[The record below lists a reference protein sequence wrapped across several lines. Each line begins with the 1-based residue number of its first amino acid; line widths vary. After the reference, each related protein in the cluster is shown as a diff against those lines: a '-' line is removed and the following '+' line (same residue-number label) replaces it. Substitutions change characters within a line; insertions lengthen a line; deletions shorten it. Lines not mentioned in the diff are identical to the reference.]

1 MIKEIVEKT
10 LLAAHASLARL
21 GPTGLTPK
29 EKNRF
34 GETCLQADWECE
46 EAVISYLRRENFA
59 ARIISEEHGAID
71 LTPNPFY
78 TCILDGLDGTRQ
90 YQADRKKGIYGTI
103 LGIFHGLDP
112 HYNDY
117 AAGGAIIHSQNTL
130 ITYVKNEGVDVCR
143 QMLTKN
149 HYNIPPLIVDSLSE
163 LVSRQ
168 RPIFVD
174 EPWEANQIAF
184 VKPLEKR
191 GYTISDL
198 GSSTASYTA
207 IALGEADLVLEC
219 TRKDNLE
226 IAAFYGLITELQG
239 LMVTLDGQPLGEQ
252 KYTKFGQKDHIPVI
266 TCTNKSLLYDLLWTI
281 T

>member
-1 MIKEIVEKT
+1 MINKIVEEA
-10 LLAAHASLARL
+10 LLAAQSCLARL
-21 GPTGLTPK
+21 GPLGLLPK

-34 GETCLQADWECE
+34 GETCLRADWECE
-46 EAVISYLRRENFA
+46 EAVIGCLRRGNFA
-59 ARIISEEHGAID
+59 ARVISEEHGIVD

-78 TCILDGLDGTRQ
+78 TCVLDGVDGTYQ
-90 YQADRKKGIYGTI
+90 YQKNRAKGLYGTI

-117 AAGGAIIHSQNTL
+117 AAGGAIIHAHNTL
-130 ITYVKNEGVDVCR
+130 ITYVKNEGVDICR

-184 VKPLEKR
+184 SNPLKER
-191 GYTISDL
+191 GYTINDL

-207 IALGEADLVLEC
+207 IALGQADLVLEC

-239 LMVTLDGQPLGEQ
+239 LMVTLEGKSIGEE
-252 KYTKFGQKDHIPVI
+252 KYKKFGQRDHIPVI
-266 TCTNKSLLYDLLWTI
+266 TCTNKNLLNDLLWTI